1 MGMKTGMYINFD
13 DFNAGIKKLITK
25 AEPQATA
32 KGLFAAG
39 NALLNDAIY
48 QVPKAPFK
56 EGTLRGSARA
66 DAPVADRLGA
76 EVLVGFNIVYA
87 HRWHEINARDL
98 PFLRDK
104 LGRAY
109 SHHWPIKWSLPGS
122 GPKFLE
128 TKMARNKEKYLRIVG
143 NFLKRVLGG

>member
-13 DFNAGIKKLITK
+13 DFNAGVKKLVEH
-25 AEPQATA
+25 AEPKATA

-87 HRWHEINARDL
+87 HRWHELTPEQDSKI
-98 PFLRDK
+98 
-104 LGRAY
+104 
-109 SHHWPIKWSLPGS
+109 SWSLPGS
-122 GPKFLE
+122 GRKFLE

>member
-13 DFNAGIKKLITK
+13 DFNAGLKKLVTQ

-56 EGTLRGSARA
+56 EGILRGSARA

-87 HRWHEINARDL
+87 HRWHELTPEQDSKI
-98 PFLRDK
+98 
-104 LGRAY
+104 
-109 SHHWPIKWSLPGS
+109 SWSLPGS
-122 GPKFLE
+122 GRKFLE

>member
-1 MGMKTGMYINFD
+1 MAMKTGMYINFD
-13 DFNAGIKKLITK
+13 DFNAGIKKLVTQ

-87 HRWHEINARDL
+87 HRWHELTPEEDSKID
-98 PFLRDK
+98 
-104 LGRAY
+104 
-109 SHHWPIKWSLPGS
+109 WSLPGS
-122 GPKFLE
+122 GRKFLE